1 MDLKG
6 RTVLVTGAAKRIGKS
21 IALAFAQKGADILLH
36 YNHSAGEAE
45 DTRKEILKLG
55 VTCRLVKADL
65 GKPSGPDE
73 FFKNAGAL
81 LDRVSVLVNSAS
93 VFHETPLEK
102 VSRGDWD
109 QNLSLHLIAPF
120 ELARRIGL
128 RIKAADE
135 SPSGPTARRA
145 GGGVIVNITDS
156 SILRPYRG
164 HAPYLAS
171 KAALANLTKTLAVEL
186 SPHVR
191 VNSVAPG
198 AILFPDGYSE
208 EEKAKIV
215 AGIPM
220 KRAGRPENV
229 ADACVFLAEAD
240 YVNGI
245 SLNVDG
251 GRT

>member
-1 MDLKG
+1 MELKG
-6 RTVLVTGAAKRIGKS
+6 KTVLITGAAKRIGRAV
-21 IALAFAQKGADILLH
+21 ALAFAQKGADILLH
-36 YNHSAGEAE
+36 FYRSPAEAE
-45 DTRKEILKLG
+45 ETRKEILKFG
-55 VTCRLVKADL
+55 VACHLVKADL
-65 GKPSGPDE
+65 GKASGSDE
-73 FFKNAGAL
+73 LFKSAGPH

-93 VFHETPLEK
+93 TFRETPVES
-102 VSRGDWD
+102 VSRADWD

-128 RIKAADE
+128 RIKAAGE
-135 SPSGPTARRA
+135 P
-145 GGGVIVNITDS
+145 GVIVNITDS
-156 SILRPYRG
+156 SVLRPYRG
-164 HAPYLAS
+164 HVPYLAS

-198 AILFPDGYSE
+198 AVLFPDGYSE

-220 KRAGRPENV
+220 KRAGRPEDV
-229 ADACVFLAEAD
+229 AQACVFMAEAD
-240 YVNGI
+240 YVNGT
-245 SLNVDG
+245 SLSVDG